1 VSANSAKGAK
11 NGLLFQIV
19 WRLKLGGLDLVG
31 FGWIRLDS
39 VGFGW
44 IWLDL
49 VGFGWIRLDL
59 VGFGW
64 IPVGFRLE

>member
-1 VSANSAKGAK
+1 MKGA
-11 NGLLFQIV
+11 GAV
-19 WRLKLGGLDLVG
+19 RTSVTLGWIWLDL
-31 FGWIRLDS
+31 

-49 VGFGWIRLDL
+49 VGFGWIWSDL

-64 IPVGFRLE
+64 IPVGFRLD